1 MEWMGGER
9 PEWRLRRRRTDIS
22 SGDRSILKSLKR
34 GEKPSL
40 NLMEVRLN
48 ADASSTV
55 KSENRKIVNKKMKD
69 NAGEILVLGT
79 ERE

>member
-48 ADASSTV
+48 ADASSTAMH
-55 KSENRKIVNKKMKD
+55 RKIINKKMKD
-69 NAGEILVLGT
+69 NAGEILVLET

>member
-1 MEWMGGER
+1 M
-9 PEWRLRRRRTDIS
+9 
-22 SGDRSILKSLKR
+22 KSLKR

-48 ADASSTV
+48 ADASSKAV
-55 KSENRKIVNKKMKD
+55 HRKIANKKMKD
-69 NAGEILVLGT
+69 NAGEILGLET